1 MSDTTRNR
9 QPAGLTTGGQFATE
23 PKTETGLLLT
33 GPDPQDTAVATSAVA
48 LAEALGTN
56 IENVTI
62 ERLPLAVDLAG
73 PGGQLVRVSAPDG
86 DTTVQL
92 SFRARA
98 DGDAFDLDA
107 RAEWETPELEDSGY
121 KGDATHSTYDPH
133 RTADPDTI
141 NALVADITRQ
151 ARVQRA
157 FDTVLN
163 NPQMDALPAS
173 RAPYEVVRVQVFV
186 VEGRTYLEVTD
197 GGTPRPRPVRL
208 RVEDSGI
215 VAARVRT
222 DYGDITV
229 TDPQEL
235 DRVLQRLGEQL
246 SGSLGRQLPQQ
257 PGRSRL
263 ESLLAEGF
271 GRVG

>member
-1 MSDTTRNR
+1 MSDTLRNR
-9 QPAGLTTGGQFATE
+9 QPAGVSTGGQFATE
-23 PKTETGLLLT
+23 PKTETGVLLA
-33 GPDPQDTAVATSAVA
+33 GPDPQEAAIARSAVA
-48 LAEALGTN
+48 LAEALGTR

-62 ERLPLAVDLAG
+62 DRLSLAVDLAG

-98 DGDAFDLDA
+98 DGEALGLDA
-107 RAEWETPELEDSGY
+107 RAEWETPELEDCGC
-121 KGDATHSTYDPH
+121 KADATNSPYDPH

-141 NALVADITRQ
+141 KALVADITRQ

-157 FDTVLN
+157 FDAVLN
-163 NPQMDALPAS
+163 NPQMGALPAG
-173 RAPYEVVRVQVFV
+173 RAPHEVVRVQAFV
-186 VEGRTYLEVTD
+186 VDGRTYLEVAD
-197 GGTPRPRPVRL
+197 GSTPRPRPVRL
-208 RVEDSGI
+208 RVDDSGV
-215 VAARVRT
+215 VAARVHT

-229 TDPQEL
+229 SDPQEL
-235 DRVLQRLGEQL
+235 DGVLRRLGEQL
-246 SGSLGRQLPQQ
+246 SWSLGRQLPQQ
-257 PGRSRL
+257 PGRSHL